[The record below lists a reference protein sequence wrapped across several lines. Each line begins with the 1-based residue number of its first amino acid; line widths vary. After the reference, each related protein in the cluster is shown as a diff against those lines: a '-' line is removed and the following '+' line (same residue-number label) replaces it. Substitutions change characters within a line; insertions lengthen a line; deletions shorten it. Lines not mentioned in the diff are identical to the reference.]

1 MLLTL
6 QEISS
11 EITEKLESLRGSFNT
26 DIRKEYNMIM
36 GKLGKTANVQVTF
49 KHFSFVV
56 ELILCSVGIG
66 FTSWRKKQGLIYV

>member
-1 MLLTL
+1 MYIISATIHIQISLTETHFTHCLLLNL

-36 GKLGKTANVQVTF
+36 GKLGKTANV
-49 KHFSFVV
+49 
-56 ELILCSVGIG
+56 
-66 FTSWRKKQGLIYV
+66 